1 MATVEIRTPGIGRR
15 MTLLAVACLILGA
28 LAGSYLGRA
37 LERVDEGS
45 TAAPSQAVAGAQ
57 PADIE
62 AVRQQNLT
70 LPATTAPSVPDIEA
84 VRQQNLTLPA
94 TTAPSVPDIEAVR
107 QQNLTLPAT
116 TAPSVPDIEAVR
128 QHHLLQ
134 KTPSVPDIEA
144 VRQQNL
150 SASGISR

>member
-45 TAAPSQAVAGAQ
+45 IAASSQRVAGAQ
-57 PADIE
+57 PADIDAVRQQNLILRTVSSSTDIE

-70 LPATTAPSVPDIEA
+70 LPLAPAAPSVPDIEA
-84 VRQQNLTLPA
+84 VRQQNLSPQTPA
-94 TTAPSVPDIEAVR
+94 FSV
-107 QQNLTLPAT
+107 
-116 TAPSVPDIEAVR
+116 DIEAVR
-128 QHHLLQ
+128 QHNLLQ
-134 KTPSVPDIEA
+134 AAPSVPDIEA

-150 SASGISR
+150 SASGPSR